1 MEFEDNE
8 DRLFG
13 RGSRQRKMVDYSE
26 TLTDRQWMKA
36 IEDGTLEET
45 EELKKRKRKKKSTV
59 LLGEELPKPKKRPRP
74 NVVPNPPKLTRMMIK
89 LWEMTLEVENSA
101 GRQVSGIFMVLPTR
115 KELPEYYQIIKKPVD
130 LKKIKERILKHK
142 YRSLADMEDDMMLL
156 CQNARTYNHEG
167 SQIYA
172 DSQDLE
178 TGFLSARA
186 RLESGV
192 MDFGDSDEE
201 QPFASAEVM
210 DQVRLCCIHVLI
222 M

>member
-1 MEFEDNE
+1 MDPSLRHKPRLISVEELPSWLLKDVEEVEQMEFEDNE

-130 LKKIKERILKHK
+130 LKKIKVCH
-142 YRSLADMEDDMMLL
+142 Y
-156 CQNARTYNHEG
+156 
-167 SQIYA
+167 
-172 DSQDLE
+172 
-178 TGFLSARA
+178 
-186 RLESGV
+186 V
-192 MDFGDSDEE
+192 
-201 QPFASAEVM
+201 
-210 DQVRLCCIHVLI
+210 
-222 M
+222 

>member
-1 MEFEDNE
+1 M
-8 DRLFG
+8 
-13 RGSRQRKMVDYSE
+13 
-26 TLTDRQWMKA
+26 
-36 IEDGTLEET
+36 
-45 EELKKRKRKKKSTV
+45 
-59 LLGEELPKPKKRPRP
+59 
-74 NVVPNPPKLTRMMIK
+74 
-89 LWEMTLEVENSA
+89 
-101 GRQVSGIFMVLPTR
+101 
-115 KELPEYYQIIKKPVD
+115 
-130 LKKIKERILKHK
+130 KHK

-210 DQVRLCCIHVLI
+210 DQVRSCCIHVLI